1 MMKITELTFKLIE
14 INSRI
19 SDLYAEKKQLEKD
32 LKIEHDR
39 LIELCG
45 STGKTV
51 DELEESEG

>member
-32 LKIEHDR
+32 LKAEHDR

-45 STGKTV
+45 STGKTI
-51 DELEESEG
+51 DELEGK